1 MKTLQSVVGFLVL
14 TAAVFAAPAV
24 IGSVLAGAAGLLMMA
39 SASVGHS
46 APPPSPR
53 IVQIVQAE
61 PTPAMRV
68 YELERGAAVV
78 VFKQIDGKLVSRM
91 YRVAGGVH
99 A

>member
-1 MKTLQSVVGFLVL
+1 MKTLQRVVGFLVL
-14 TAAVFAAPAV
+14 TAAVFATPAV
-24 IGSVLAGAAGLLMMA
+24 IGSVLAGAAGLLVMA
-39 SASVGHS
+39 SAGVTHP

-61 PTPAMRV
+61 PTPAVRV
-68 YELERGAAVV
+68 YELEHGAGVV

-91 YRVAGGVH
+91 YRVAGSVN